1 MNLAIDQF
9 SPLVAQLTELAH
21 SAKQL
26 PPITSIDDT
35 TLIEQKK
42 EKLKELVKGR
52 TTVQKIGKEM
62 RDEAN
67 AFSKAVIAKEKE
79 VLAITQP
86 IEDEFKAEF
95 AEVERLKEIE
105 QRKQFL
111 PARKAEMTELG
122 VEIADEELLAMESIQ
137 YTEFKNLKTQAK
149 LDSER
154 MQIEAD
160 RKAIEEEKQRIERE
174 KELEQARKEAH
185 KKALVE
191 AEERAQLEAEQKEKA
206 RIESERIAQENA
218 KAEAEK
224 MRKNKTYQDWVASLS
239 KGVKIEREGDTFI
252 AYKEI
257 SRIIIK

>member
-9 SPLVAQLTELAH
+9 SPLVAQLTELAE

-35 TLIEQKK
+35 ALIEQKK

-86 IEDEFKAEF
+86 IEEEFKAEF
-95 AEVERLKEIE
+95 AEVERLKEME

-111 PARKAEMTELG
+111 PARKAEMAELG
-122 VEIADEELLAMESIQ
+122 VEITDDELLAMESIQ
-137 YTEFKNLKTQAK
+137 YTEFKNAK
-149 LDSER
+149 LQEKLEAER
-154 MQIEAD
+154 QAIEAEK
-160 RKAIEEEKQRIERE
+160 RAIEEEKQRLQRE
-174 KELEQARKEAH
+174 KELEEARKEAAE
-185 KKALVE
+185 KALAE
-191 AEERAQLEAEQKEKA
+191 AENRAKTEAEQKEKA
-206 RIESERIAQENA
+206 RIETERIAEENA

-224 MRKNKTYQDWVASLS
+224 MRKNKTYQDWVATLEE
-239 KGVKIEREGDTFI
+239 GVKIEREGDTFI
-252 AYKEI
+252 AYKEV